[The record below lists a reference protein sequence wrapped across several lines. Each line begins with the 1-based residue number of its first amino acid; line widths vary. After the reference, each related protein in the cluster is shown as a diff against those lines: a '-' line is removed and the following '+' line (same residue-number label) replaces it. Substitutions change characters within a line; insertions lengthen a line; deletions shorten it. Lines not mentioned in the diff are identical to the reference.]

1 MRFAFNFPIFDHL
14 SEPQVLLEL
23 AVAAEEAGWDAVF
36 LWDHVNL
43 IVPGVADGGPHA
55 DPWITLGLIAAS
67 TRRLTIGTCVTPL
80 ARRRPVKV
88 AREVLTLQDLSGG
101 RFVLG
106 AGLGD
111 SRSEFDD
118 FGEAA
123 GLATRAAML
132 EESLVVLRSL
142 WSGKATDHQGTHYR
156 VSSPPF
162 VPTAVEVPIWLAGT
176 WPNRAPF
183 RRAAEHDGVFAV
195 KAGFAEPLAPA
206 EVAEIAAWIRQ
217 HRENDRPFNLAV
229 GAMATGDPAAD
240 AQHVQALEAAGANW
254 WVDSTSTKHETL
266 HALRGRV
273 RRGPPGA
280 G

>member
-1 MRFAFNFPIFDHL
+1 MQFAFNFPIFDYL

-23 AVAAEEAGWDAVF
+23 AVAAEDAGWDAVF

-43 IVPGVADGGPHA
+43 IVPHVADGGPHA

-67 TRRLTIGTCVTPL
+67 TRRVTIGTCVTPL

-88 AREVLTLQDLSGG
+88 AREVLTLQTLSGG

-111 SRSEFDD
+111 SQSEFDD

-123 GLATRAAML
+123 DLATRAAML
-132 EESLVVLRSL
+132 EESLVLLRSL
-142 WSGKATDHQGTHYR
+142 WSGNATDHQGTYYR

-162 VPTAVEVPIWLAGT
+162 VPTAVDVPIWLAGT
-176 WPNRAPF
+176 WPNRRPF
-183 RRAAEHDGVFAV
+183 RRAAQFDGAFAV

-206 EVAEIAAWIRQ
+206 EVAEIAAYVEQ
-217 HRENDRPFNLAV
+217 HRANGKPFNLAV
-229 GAMATGDPAAD
+229 GAMASGDAAAD
-240 AQHVQALEAAGANW
+240 ARHVRALEAAGANW
-254 WVDSTSTKHETL
+254 WVDSTSTKYETL
-266 HALRGRV
+266 ESLRDRV